1 MVCIRRM
8 TTTKTMIPINSPII
22 GEEEQAEVMKVLQ
35 SGALTSAS
43 AEGGEYVRRFQKS
56 AEAFLRAKYAVAVNS
71 GTSALYAALL
81 ALGVKAGDEVLV
93 PSFTFLATANT
104 VLLAGAKPV
113 FVDIEPTH
121 YTMDP
126 VDLEKKITEKS
137 RVAIPVHLYGHPAQM
152 DQIIEVAEKNSLS
165 IIEDAAQSL
174 GASYR
179 GNATGTIGDIGCFS
193 MYASKVITSGEG
205 GFLTTNDDALAARL
219 KMVRNHGM
227 IHGYDSAVPG
237 ANLRLPEMEAAIASV
252 QMNKLPSFLEARRRN
267 AESLTGLLAGL
278 ERVILPSEGGECEAN
293 WSLYTVALP
302 ENRDKVRDYLVSN
315 GVGAAVY
322 YDPPVHRTPLYSET
336 KMGQTALPRTD
347 WASRHV
353 LSLPIHPRVSLDD
366 IKTIALTLRG
376 ALSS

>member
-1 MVCIRRM
+1 M
-8 TTTKTMIPINSPII
+8 TTTKPAIPINSPII
-22 GEEEQAEVMKVLQ
+22 GEEERAEVMKVLE

-56 AEAFLRAKYAVAVNS
+56 VESFTSARYAVAVNS

-113 FVDIEPTH
+113 FVDIETTH
-121 YTMDP
+121 YTMDTE
-126 VDLEKKITEKS
+126 DLEKKITDRS
-137 RVAIPVHLYGHPAQM
+137 RAVMPVHLYGHPAQM
-152 DQIIEVAEKNSLS
+152 DQIAEIAEKKSLS

-174 GASYR
+174 GANYR
-179 GNATGTIGDIGCFS
+179 GRATGTIGDIGCFS
-193 MYASKVITSGEG
+193 LYASKVITSGEG
-205 GFLTTNDDALAARL
+205 GFLTTSDDALAARL

-227 IHGYDSAVPG
+227 IHGYDSAVLG

-252 QMNKLPSFLEARRRN
+252 QMAKLPSFLEARRRN
-267 AESLTGLLAGL
+267 AVALTGLLEGL
-278 ERVILPSEGGECEAN
+278 EQVILPSEGGECEAN

-302 ENRDKVRDYLVSN
+302 ENRDKVKDYLASN
-315 GVGAAVY
+315 GIGAAVY

-336 KMGQTALPRTD
+336 EIGRVALPRTE

-353 LSLPIHPRVSLDD
+353 LSLPVHPRVSQDD
-366 IKTIALTLRG
+366 IKTVASTVRNALE
-376 ALSS
+376 S

>member
-1 MVCIRRM
+1 M
-8 TTTKTMIPINSPII
+8 TTNTKTMIPINSPII
-22 GEEEQAEVMKVLQ
+22 GDEERAEVMKVLE

-56 AEAFLRAKYAVAVNS
+56 VESFTNAKYAVAVNS

-113 FVDIEPTH
+113 FVDIETNH

-126 VDLEKKITEKS
+126 EDLEKKITRKS
-137 RVAIPVHLYGHPAQM
+137 RAIIPVHLYGHPAKM
-152 DQIIEVAEKNSLS
+152 DQITETAEKNSLS
-165 IIEDAAQSL
+165 VIEDAAQSL
-174 GASYR
+174 GANYR
-179 GNATGTIGDIGCFS
+179 GRATGTIGDIGCFS
-193 MYASKVITSGEG
+193 LYASKVITSGEG

-227 IHGYDSAVPG
+227 IHGYDSAVLG

-252 QMNKLPSFLEARRRN
+252 QMAKLPSFLEARRRN
-267 AESLTGLLAGL
+267 AAALTGLLEGL
-278 ERVILPSEGGECEAN
+278 ERIILPSEGGECEAN

-302 ENRDKVRDYLVSN
+302 ENRNKVKDYLSSN
-315 GVGAAVY
+315 GIGAAVY

-336 KMGQTALPRTD
+336 ETGRVALPRTD

-353 LSLPIHPRVSLDD
+353 LSLPVHPRVSQDN
-366 IKTIALTLRG
+366 IKTIASTVRD
-376 ALSS
+376 ALST